1 MKRLRKK
8 IILILY
14 GDIVLCYAA
23 LFLTVVTRYIA
34 RGPEHFMQAHLVPF
48 TVIFAVWIFSFAA
61 SGLYEPR
68 LMKNGKIFL
77 YRLLRIMGINTILA
91 ITILYL
97 LPFEIEPRRNLF
109 LIAGSVTI
117 LIFFWRSLF
126 NLLILR
132 TAVSGVLFIGINKET
147 IALSDFL
154 LANPQ
159 IGHKPVGFVTADEPA
174 SGSLPLSGISTPI
187 SHFSLAEYP
196 LSKIARDTHPEIAV
210 ISREMKQNKAV
221 VKVLLQAIPLGITT
235 VEFPAFHEMLTGK
248 IPLSLIEEVWF
259 LENLIGIK
267 KYSYELT
274 KRILDIALVG
284 IVGFLAFLTFPI
296 VAIAI
301 KLDSNGPI
309 FFRQTRVGAH
319 GTPFE
324 LIKYRSMVN
333 GANTISGYKS
343 NGPDTRHTRIGA
355 FLRTSYLDELPQI
368 INILRGE
375 MSFIGP
381 RPERPEYVTELQ
393 KKIPFYDMRLLVPPG
408 ITGWAQVN
416 MEDDASVEDAP
427 KKMQYDLYYI
437 KNRSFILDL
446 LIALRTVSAIVR
458 RQGR

>member
-1 MKRLRKK
+1 MKRLSKK
-8 IILILY
+8 IILLLY
-14 GDIVLCYAA
+14 GDLVLCYVA
-23 LFLTVVTRYIA
+23 LFLVVFARYA
-34 RGPEHFMQAHLVPF
+34 SRGPEHFMRSHLLPF
-48 TVIFAVWIFSFAA
+48 TIIFAVWIFSFGA
-61 SGLYEPR
+61 SGLYELR

-91 ITILYL
+91 ITLLYL
-97 LPFEIEPRRNLF
+97 FPFEIEPRRNLF
-109 LIAGSVTI
+109 LIAGFATA
-117 LIFFWRSLF
+117 LIFAWRYLF
-126 NLLILR
+126 NLLIIR
-132 TAVSGVLFIGINKET
+132 TALSRVLFLGINKET
-147 IALSDFL
+147 IELADFL
-154 LANPQ
+154 LANLQ
-159 IGHKPVGFVTADEPA
+159 IGHQPTAFVTANGWD
-174 SGSLPLSGISTPI
+174 GQTLPEVP
-187 SHFSLAEYP
+187 HFSLAE
-196 LSKIARDTHPEIAV
+196 KRFAQIAREVRPELVV
-210 ISREMKQNKAV
+210 ISREMKSNKEV
-221 VKVLLQAIPLGITT
+221 VKVLLQAIPLGIAT

-274 KRILDIALVG
+274 KRILDLALVG
-284 IVGFLAFLTFPI
+284 IVGLMALFTFPF

-301 KLDSNGPI
+301 KLDSKGPI
-309 FFRQTRVGAH
+309 FFRQMRIGTHGA
-319 GTPFE
+319 PFQ

-333 GANTISGYKS
+333 GADKISGYKGEGS
-343 NGPDTRHTRIGA
+343 DTRHTRIGA

-368 INILRGE
+368 INIFRGE

-437 KNRSFILDL
+437 KNRSPILDL
-446 LIALRTVSAIVR
+446 LITLRTLAAIIR